1 MRNPTARGPPC
12 EDARFAEA
20 ALHRSARGAGPRPA
34 VAPGRPSRPGVV
46 LSGGA
51 LGGSGWRGTADPEAG
66 VQTPQTQGFCSSS

>member
-1 MRNPTARGPPC
+1 MRNPTARGPRK
-12 EDARFAEA
+12 DARFAEA

-46 LSGGA
+46 LPGGPSEA
-51 LGGSGWRGTADPEAG
+51 RGWRGTADPEAG